1 MGSGSHETKVTR
13 MKKYIL
19 TALLA
24 GMLASSFAQ
33 AKKDSVAIIN
43 LLEKEAATWRSG
55 DIKAHADCWYIRPYS
70 RILIS
75 TIDNGVIDAPISF
88 IVNPSADMVGKG
100 GKAIISNVKMGI
112 TGKAA
117 WVSHNEESI
126 SSDGKSTFT
135 YEVRLLEKI
144 NRKWRLVGQSVH
156 AYKK

>member
-1 MGSGSHETKVTR
+1 
-13 MKKYIL
+13 MKKFIS

-24 GMLASSFAQ
+24 FMLASSFAQ
-33 AKKDSVAIIN
+33 SKKDSIDIIT

-55 DIKAHADCWYIRPYS
+55 DVKAHADCWYIRPYS

-75 TIDNGVIDAPISF
+75 TIDNGVIDVPPSL
-88 IVNPSADMVGKG
+88 IVIPSTDMVGKG

-112 TGKAA
+112 TGKTG
-117 WVSHNEESI
+117 WVSHDEESI
-126 SSDGKSTFT
+126 SATGTSTFT

-156 AYKK
+156 TYKK